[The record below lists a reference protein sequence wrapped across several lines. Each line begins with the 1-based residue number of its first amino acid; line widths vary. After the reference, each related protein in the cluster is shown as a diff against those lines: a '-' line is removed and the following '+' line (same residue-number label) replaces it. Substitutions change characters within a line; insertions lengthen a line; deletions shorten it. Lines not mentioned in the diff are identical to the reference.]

1 MADIEWHGL
10 EELTINLGRA
20 SNRQKQLIQASLM
33 NNTEEMKN
41 LAVSKAP
48 EDTGFLKS
56 QITTSYAPLEGT
68 VIDGANYAGYQEYG
82 TRFQSGTP
90 HMRPAFEVQSKKFE
104 SDVKRIMKG
113 MFK

>member
-1 MADIEWHGL
+1 MADIEWQGL
-10 EELTINLGRA
+10 QQAVVKLGQA
-20 SNRQKQLIQASLM
+20 TDKQKQLVEASLK
-33 NNTEEMKN
+33 NNTEQMK
-41 LAVSKAP
+41 AKAIAKAP
-48 EDTGFLKS
+48 VDTGFLKG

-113 MFK
+113 LF